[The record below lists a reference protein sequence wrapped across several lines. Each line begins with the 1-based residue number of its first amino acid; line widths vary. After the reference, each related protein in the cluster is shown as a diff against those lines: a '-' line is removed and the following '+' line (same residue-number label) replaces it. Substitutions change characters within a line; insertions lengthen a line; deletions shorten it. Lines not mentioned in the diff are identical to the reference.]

1 MLIAAAYRGARP
13 GVGAPQPARGEFKPA
28 PEFRMALWP
37 EPLFGSIWAQSCTRR
52 SQRLAELLLNP
63 STPTPEAA
71 PIGERKW
78 IVALAAAV
86 AILALAAIALYPVWR
101 TKPGGTASLVG
112 GAFELRGPDG
122 RVVTDADMKGQP
134 FLVYFGYTNCPDVCP
149 TTLAEISD
157 VLARLPGKPIR
168 ALFITIDPERDTA
181 QSLKDYVASFDPRII
196 GLSGDR
202 AAIDKV
208 EKAYRVYARK
218 GPPEKGG
225 YAMDHSSIVYL
236 MDKEGRFVE
245 AFNLERKPEESAKEL
260 EGYLSEEPSAAPS
273 Y

>member
-1 MLIAAAYRGARP
+1 MLIAAVYRSRRGPRRQNSRRAYGGGRLLAL
-13 GVGAPQPARGEFKPA
+13 
-28 PEFRMALWP
+28 FRRNVACNFQGRA
-37 EPLFGSIWAQSCTRR
+37 EPLV
-52 SQRLAELLLNP
+52 NP
-63 STPTPEAA
+63 VKPIPDAA
-71 PIGERKW
+71 PVGGRRRIALV
-78 IVALAAAV
+78 VALAIVAMVAV
-86 AILALAAIALYPVWR
+86 AVYPVWR
-101 TKPGGTASLVG
+101 AKSGGGASLVG
-112 GAFELRGPDG
+112 GPFELQGPDG

-181 QSLKDYVASFDPRII
+181 QSLKDYVSSFDPRII

-208 EKAYRVYARK
+208 ERAYRVYARK

-225 YAMDHSSIVYL
+225 YGMDHSSIVYL
-236 MDKEGRFVE
+236 MDAQGRFVE
-245 AFNLERKPEESAKEL
+245 AFNLERKPEDSAKEL
-260 EGYLSEEPSAAPS
+260 EEYL
-273 Y
+273 

>member
-1 MLIAAAYRGARP
+1 M
-13 GVGAPQPARGEFKPA
+13 
-28 PEFRMALWP
+28 
-37 EPLFGSIWAQSCTRR
+37 
-52 SQRLAELLLNP
+52 NP
-63 STPTPEAA
+63 PTPTPEAA
-71 PIGERKW
+71 RTGERKW
-78 IVALAAAV
+78 IVAVAAAIS
-86 AILALAAIALYPVWR
+86 ILALAAIALYPFWR
-101 TKPGGTASLVG
+101 AKPGGAASLVG
-112 GAFELRGPDG
+112 GAFELQGPDG
-122 RVVTDADMKGQP
+122 RVVTDADVKGQP

-236 MDKEGRFVE
+236 MDAQGRFVE

-260 EGYLSEEPSAAPS
+260 EGYLSEDAGAAPS